1 MKTKNYRK
9 LPYDKAKLITTA
21 VKVKDGGATTVP
33 VAKAIALR
41 VNGKWVA
48 EADALPRGA
57 SVPVYRCV
65 DGETPAAACRSMWQ
79 YLADI
84 AERNLTRC
92 WEMMKEYS
100 VDRHSCWLAKV
111 QEGSAKYAAS
121 LANCRAKIAE
131 FDAQIENER
140 TERRIMRERKEAEI
154 VRNGSSA
161 YIDAAA
167 EKASERYIK
176 IEERVNKRT
185 ATKAANTVK
194 AA

>member
-9 LPYDKAKLITTA
+9 LPYDKAKVVTIA
-21 VKVKDGGATTVP
+21 VKVKDGGATTIP

-41 VNGKWVA
+41 VNGKWVT

-57 SVPVYRCV
+57 SVPVYRCI

-92 WEMMKEYS
+92 GEMMKEYS
-100 VDRHSCWLAKV
+100 VDRHSHWLAKI
-111 QEGSAKYAAS
+111 QEGAAKYAAS
-121 LANCRAKIAE
+121 LTNCRAKIAE
-131 FDAQIENER
+131 FDTQIENER
-140 TERRIMRERKEAEI
+140 VERRIMRERKEEEI
-154 VRNGSSA
+154 VRDGQSA
-161 YIDAAA
+161 YVDAAA
-167 EKASERYIK
+167 EKASARYNK

-185 ATKAANTVK
+185 VTKAANVVK